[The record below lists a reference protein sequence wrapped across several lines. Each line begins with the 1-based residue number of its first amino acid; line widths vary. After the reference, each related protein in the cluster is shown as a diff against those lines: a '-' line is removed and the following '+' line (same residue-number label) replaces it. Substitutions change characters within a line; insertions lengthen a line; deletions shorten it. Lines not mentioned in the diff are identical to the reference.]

1 MSPAA
6 KTYYPY
12 LDKLRVFLTCLVIF
26 HHTAIAFGASGGW
39 YYKSPDLWSGWSER
53 LMSLVM
59 GIDQSYFMAL
69 FFFISAWL
77 MPASYERKGAMA
89 FVRDRLVRL
98 GVPLLVFILVLNPAL
113 VGIIRFYKG
122 VPVDWVQVFLH
133 NHCPGPMWFVLTLLV
148 FELLYVVYRSC
159 RKTVPKISAATKLPS
174 VWTVVAFIVVMGLVA
189 FAIRLVCPAGKSW
202 FGLQFGYFP
211 LYVGMF
217 CAGIVAWRDGWL
229 ERMQVRNALG
239 WFGLA
244 WGAIVAFVAFYFVN
258 RSSGDSD
265 SGGWNRMAFAYAMWE
280 PILCVGFSYFLLAAF
295 KRWGN
300 EADRFF
306 RALAADS
313 YMTYVLHPFFV
324 VGATF
329 LAQCRGMGPW
339 VGAAFVC
346 VAAIVTGFGAAHL
359 IRRIPARLTGPVRR
373 TRDVSRGR
381 NCTRSA
387 NPWRDRGGSPGTVR
401 KGRPDRNS
409 PQVRRNRKKWNK
421 IGAEYCF
428 LWGNS
433 YICTIFYAMGWGTV
447 SPPFC

>member
-1 MSPAA
+1 MA
-6 KTYYPY
+6 
-12 LDKLRVFLTCLVIF
+12 
-26 HHTAIAFGASGGW
+26 GGW

-133 NHCPGPMWFVLTLLV
+133 NHYPGPMWFVLTLLV
-148 FELLYVVYRSC
+148 FELLYVEYRSC
-159 RKTVPKISAATKLPS
+159 CKTVPDVSATAALPS
-174 VWTVVAFIVVMGLVA
+174 VRDIVAFMLVMGLTA
-189 FAIRLVCPAGKSW
+189 FAVRLACPVGKNW
-202 FGLQFGYFP
+202 FGLQFGFFP

-217 CAGIVAWRDGWL
+217 LAGVAAVRNGWL
-229 ERMQVRNALG
+229 ERMRVRNAAG
-239 WFGLA
+239 WFVLA
-244 WGAIVAFVAFYFVN
+244 LVAIVAFAAFYFAN
-258 RSSGDSD
+258 HTSGDLLP
-265 SGGWNRMAFAYAMWE
+265 GGWNRMAFAYAMWE

-359 IRRIPARLTGPVRR
+359 IRRIPAVRR
-373 TRDVSRGR
+373 
-381 NCTRSA
+381 
-387 NPWRDRGGSPGTVR
+387 
-401 KGRPDRNS
+401 
-409 PQVRRNRKKWNK
+409 
-421 IGAEYCF
+421 
-428 LWGNS
+428 WG
-433 YICTIFYAMGWGTV
+433 W
-447 SPPFC
+447 

>member
-26 HHTAIAFGASGGW
+26 HHTAVAFGASGGW
-39 YYKSPDLWSGWSER
+39 YYKSSDLWSGWSQG

-77 MPASYERKGAMA
+77 MPASFERKGAMA

-133 NHCPGPMWFVLTLLV
+133 NHYPGPMWFVLTLLV

-174 VWTVVAFIVVMGLVA
+174 VRTVVAFIVVMGLVA
-189 FAIRLVCPAGKSW
+189 LALRLVCPPGRSW
-202 FGLQFGYFP
+202 SGCNSDISRCMWACFVPVSLPGATG
-211 LYVGMF
+211 GSNGCR
-217 CAGIVAWRDGWL
+217 CATP
-229 ERMQVRNALG
+229 G

-244 WGAIVAFVAFYFVN
+244 WVAIVAFVAFYFVN

-280 PILCVGFSYFLLAAF
+280 PILCVGFSYFLLAVF

-359 IRRIPARLTGPVRR
+359 IRRIPAVRR
-373 TRDVSRGR
+373 
-381 NCTRSA
+381 
-387 NPWRDRGGSPGTVR
+387 
-401 KGRPDRNS
+401 
-409 PQVRRNRKKWNK
+409 
-421 IGAEYCF
+421 
-428 LWGNS
+428 WG
-433 YICTIFYAMGWGTV
+433 W
-447 SPPFC
+447 

>member
-26 HHTAIAFGASGGW
+26 HHTAVAFGASGGW
-39 YYKSPDLWSGWSER
+39 YYKSSDLWSGWSQG

-77 MPASYERKGAMA
+77 MPASFERKGAGA

-98 GVPLLVFILVLNPAL
+98 GIPLLIFIFLLNPAL

-133 NHCPGPMWFVLTLLV
+133 NHYPGPMWFVLTLLV
-148 FELLYVVYRSC
+148 FELLYVAYRRC
-159 RKTVPKISAATKLPS
+159 RKTVPDVSATAALPS
-174 VWTVVAFIVVMGLVA
+174 VRDIVAFMLVMGLTA
-189 FAIRLVCPAGKSW
+189 FAVRLACPVGKNW
-202 FGLQFGYFP
+202 FGLQFGFFP

-217 CAGIVAWRDGWL
+217 LAGVAAVRNGWL
-229 ERMQVRNALG
+229 ERMRVRNAAG
-239 WFGLA
+239 WFVLA
-244 WGAIVAFVAFYFVN
+244 LVAIVAFAAFYFAN
-258 RSSGDSD
+258 YTSGDLLP
-265 SGGWNRMAFAYAMWE
+265 GGWNRMAFAYAMWE

-359 IRRIPARLTGPVRR
+359 IRRIPAVRR
-373 TRDVSRGR
+373 
-381 NCTRSA
+381 
-387 NPWRDRGGSPGTVR
+387 
-401 KGRPDRNS
+401 
-409 PQVRRNRKKWNK
+409 
-421 IGAEYCF
+421 
-428 LWGNS
+428 WG
-433 YICTIFYAMGWGTV
+433 W
-447 SPPFC
+447 

>member
-1 MSPAA
+1 
-6 KTYYPY
+6 
-12 LDKLRVFLTCLVIF
+12 
-26 HHTAIAFGASGGW
+26 
-39 YYKSPDLWSGWSER
+39 
-53 LMSLVM
+53 MSLVM

-174 VWTVVAFIVVMGLVA
+174 VWTVVAVIVVMGLVA

-359 IRRIPARLTGPVRR
+359 IRRIPAVRR
-373 TRDVSRGR
+373 
-381 NCTRSA
+381 
-387 NPWRDRGGSPGTVR
+387 
-401 KGRPDRNS
+401 
-409 PQVRRNRKKWNK
+409 
-421 IGAEYCF
+421 
-428 LWGNS
+428 WG
-433 YICTIFYAMGWGTV
+433 W
-447 SPPFC
+447 

>member
-39 YYKSPDLWSGWSER
+39 YYKSPHLWSGWSER

-133 NHCPGPMWFVLTLLV
+133 NHYPGPMWFVLTLLV

-174 VWTVVAFIVVMGLVA
+174 VRTVVAFIVVMGLVA

-244 WGAIVAFVAFYFVN
+244 WVAIVAFMAFYL
-258 RSSGDSD
+258 S
-265 SGGWNRMAFAYAMWE
+265 
-280 PILCVGFSYFLLAAF
+280 
-295 KRWGN
+295 
-300 EADRFF
+300 
-306 RALAADS
+306 
-313 YMTYVLHPFFV
+313 
-324 VGATF
+324 
-329 LAQCRGMGPW
+329 
-339 VGAAFVC
+339 
-346 VAAIVTGFGAAHL
+346 L
-359 IRRIPARLTGPVRR
+359 IHI
-373 TRDVSRGR
+373 
-381 NCTRSA
+381 
-387 NPWRDRGGSPGTVR
+387 
-401 KGRPDRNS
+401 
-409 PQVRRNRKKWNK
+409 
-421 IGAEYCF
+421 
-428 LWGNS
+428 
-433 YICTIFYAMGWGTV
+433 
-447 SPPFC
+447 

>member
-148 FELLYVVYRSC
+148 FELLYVV
-159 RKTVPKISAATKLPS
+159 
-174 VWTVVAFIVVMGLVA
+174 
-189 FAIRLVCPAGKSW
+189 
-202 FGLQFGYFP
+202 P
-211 LYVGMF
+211 L
-217 CAGIVAWRDGWL
+217 L
-229 ERMQVRNALG
+229 SQ
-239 WFGLA
+239 
-244 WGAIVAFVAFYFVN
+244 N
-258 RSSGDSD
+258 RSEDLRC
-265 SGGWNRMAFAYAMWE
+265 N
-280 PILCVGFSYFLLAAF
+280 
-295 KRWGN
+295 
-300 EADRFF
+300 
-306 RALAADS
+306 
-313 YMTYVLHPFFV
+313 
-324 VGATF
+324 
-329 LAQCRGMGPW
+329 
-339 VGAAFVC
+339 
-346 VAAIVTGFGAAHL
+346 
-359 IRRIPARLTGPVRR
+359 
-373 TRDVSRGR
+373 
-381 NCTRSA
+381 
-387 NPWRDRGGSPGTVR
+387 
-401 KGRPDRNS
+401 
-409 PQVRRNRKKWNK
+409 
-421 IGAEYCF
+421 
-428 LWGNS
+428 
-433 YICTIFYAMGWGTV
+433 
-447 SPPFC
+447 